1 MFSEAKLKMPKI
13 EIRGL
18 KKSFGENKVLKGVDL
33 EVEEGEILVILGAS
47 GSGKSVLLKHIIG
60 LLRPD
65 EGSIFVKGVDITRL
79 NESEL
84 NEIRKSFGM
93 VFQNSALFDSMTVFE
108 NVAFP
113 LVEHTK
119 LSEEEIKERVT
130 EKLNILGLYNVEDK
144 YPAELSGGMKKRV
157 GLARAVILNPE
168 IVLYDEPTTGLD
180 PITTVTVNEMILSAR
195 EKFNITS
202 IVISHDIGS
211 AFMIADKIAFL
222 YNGVIIAHGP
232 PAYIRQ
238 AQEENLRRFLD
249 TWFRKV

>member
-1 MFSEAKLKMPKI
+1 MPKI

-18 KKSFGENKVLKGVDL
+18 KKRFNDNEVLRGINLQVD
-33 EVEEGEILVILGAS
+33 EGEILVILGAS
-47 GSGKSVLLKHIIG
+47 GSGKSVLIKHIIG

-65 EGSIFVKGVDITRL
+65 EGSIFVKGIDITHL
-79 NESEL
+79 PEKEL
-84 NEIRKSFGM
+84 NEVRKSFGM
-93 VFQNSALFDSMTVFE
+93 VFQNSALFDSMTVYE

-113 LVEHTK
+113 LIEHTK
-119 LSEEEIKERVT
+119 LSEDEIKERVS

-144 YPAELSGGMKKRV
+144 YPSELSGGMKKRV

-168 IVLYDEPTTGLD
+168 IILYDEPTTGLD
-180 PITTVTVNEMILSAR
+180 PITTMTVNEMILEAR
-195 EKFNITS
+195 EKFNVTS

-222 YNGVIIAHGP
+222 YNGVIIAEGSP
-232 PAYIRQ
+232 QYIRE
-238 AQEENLRRFLD
+238 AQDENLKRFLS

>member
-1 MFSEAKLKMPKI
+1 MVPKI
-13 EIRGL
+13 EIIGL
-18 KKSFGENKVLKGVDL
+18 KKSFSDNQVLKGINLSVD
-33 EVEEGEILVILGAS
+33 EGEICVILGAS
-47 GSGKSVLLKHIIG
+47 GSGKSVLIKHIIG

-65 EGSIFVKGVDITRL
+65 EGSIIVKGIDISKL
-79 NESEL
+79 NEKEL

-113 LVEHTK
+113 LIEHTK
-119 LSEEEIKERVT
+119 LSEREIKERVR
-130 EKLNILGLYNVEDK
+130 EKLNILGLYNVEEK

-168 IVLYDEPTTGLD
+168 IILYDEPTTGLD
-180 PITTVTVNEMILSAR
+180 PITTMTVNEMILEAR
-195 EKFNITS
+195 QKFNVTS

-222 YNGVIIAHGP
+222 HNGVIIVQGKP
-232 PAYIRQ
+232 DVIR
-238 AQEENLRRFLD
+238 ESEDENLKRFLNL
-249 TWFRKV
+249 WFRKV

>member
-1 MFSEAKLKMPKI
+1 MIMEPKI
-13 EIRGL
+13 SIRGL
-18 KKSFGENKVLKGVDL
+18 KKRFGDNEVLKNINLDVY
-33 EVEEGEILVILGAS
+33 EGEICVILGAS
-47 GSGKSVLLKHIIG
+47 GSGKSVLIKHIIG

-65 EGSIFVKGVDITRL
+65 EGSIFVRGIDITRL
-79 NESEL
+79 SEKEMNEV
-84 NEIRKSFGM
+84 RKSFGM
-93 VFQNSALFDSMTVFE
+93 VFQNSALFDSMTVYE

-113 LVEHTK
+113 LIEHTK
-119 LSEEEIKERVT
+119 LKESEIREKVR
-130 EKLNILGLYNVEDK
+130 EKLNILGLYDIEEK

-180 PITTVTVNEMILSAR
+180 PITTMTVNEMILNAR
-195 EKFNITS
+195 KKFNITS

-222 YNGVIIAHGP
+222 YNGVIIEQGP
-232 PAYIRQ
+232 PQYIKE
-238 AQEENLRRFLD
+238 AKDENLQRFLN

>member
-1 MFSEAKLKMPKI
+1 MEPKI
-13 EIRGL
+13 SIRGL
-18 KKSFGENKVLKGVDL
+18 KKRFGDNEVLKNINLDVY
-33 EVEEGEILVILGAS
+33 EGEICVILGAS
-47 GSGKSVLLKHIIG
+47 GSGKSVLIKHIIG

-65 EGSIFVKGVDITRL
+65 EGSIFVRGIDITRL
-79 NESEL
+79 SEKEMNEV
-84 NEIRKSFGM
+84 RKSFGM
-93 VFQNSALFDSMTVFE
+93 VFQNSALFDSMTVYE

-113 LVEHTK
+113 LIEHTK
-119 LSEEEIKERVT
+119 LKESEIREKVR
-130 EKLNILGLYNVEDK
+130 EKLNILGLYDIEEK

-180 PITTVTVNEMILSAR
+180 PITTMTVNEMILNAR
-195 EKFNITS
+195 KKFNITS

-222 YNGVIIAHGP
+222 YNGVIIEQGP
-232 PAYIRQ
+232 PQYIKE
-238 AQEENLRRFLD
+238 AKDENLQRFLN